1 MTDWESPP
9 PQMLVAGWESP
20 RAALKFLEQLGLN
33 LVIVVHICHASTWV
47 REVCG
52 SEVEGYP
59 QP

>member
-1 MTDWESPP
+1 
-9 PQMLVAGWESP
+9 MLVAGWESS

-33 LVIVVHICHASTWV
+33 LVIVVHICNPSIWV

-52 SEVEGYP
+52 SEVEGHP